1 MGRKRPAMESVR
13 KGLRAGQ
20 IDKDTYGRL
29 ECSNCDVG
37 LTKKEDEDGM
47 GYLHTCPDCGRVWR
61 RVD

>member
-1 MGRKRPAMESVR
+1 MESVR

-37 LTKKEDEDGM
+37 LTKKEDVDGM